1 MRTRINFMPTT
12 ELDKRQWL
20 EEFRRN
26 LPQIAND
33 LRLDPTEVQ
42 DIDREINKAIDNIV
56 NVYDRKN
63 DFDVAVQ
70 QRDDHRDTFFPI
82 LVEFI
87 RRIKANRYY
96 SRSLGEAINIEVG
109 VSTKVPKSISDNS
122 NLSLT
127 INTSAQRVYFKF
139 KRPAKHT
146 IRIYSR
152 RAGEAEFT
160 LLMIINNLTFEDLRP
175 NLNNAAAE
183 KREYCFTLSKNDK
196 EGERSAI
203 YPVAVLM

>member
-1 MRTRINFMPTT
+1 MPTRMNFMPTT
-12 ELDKRQWL
+12 ELEKRQWL
-20 EEFRRN
+20 EEFKNN
-26 LPQIAND
+26 LPQIAID

-42 DIDREINKAIDNIV
+42 DIDNEVTLAIDNIS
-56 NVYDRKN
+56 NVYNKKN

-70 QRDDHRDTFFPI
+70 KRDEHRDVFFPI

-109 VSTKVPKSISDNS
+109 VSTKLPKSISDNS
-122 NLSLT
+122 KLSLT
-127 INTSAQRVYFKF
+127 INTSAQRVVFNF
-139 KRPAKHT
+139 KRPAKHS
-146 IRIYSR
+146 IRIYTR
-152 RAGEAEFT
+152 RAGEAEFA
-160 LLMIINNLTFEDLRP
+160 LLMIVNNLTFEDLRP